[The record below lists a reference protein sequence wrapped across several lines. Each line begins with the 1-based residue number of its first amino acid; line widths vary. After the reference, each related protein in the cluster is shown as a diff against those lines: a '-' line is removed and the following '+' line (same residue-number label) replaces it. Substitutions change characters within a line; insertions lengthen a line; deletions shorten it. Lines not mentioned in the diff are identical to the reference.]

1 MNITE
6 TKMESH
12 KKALEILEKI
22 NNSPITKSH
31 WESCSEYARKDL
43 IRKGL
48 IVVNEI
54 ENALTRYG
62 NISLE
67 LQHMELEMV
76 YWYKV
81 MYYIVNPKFD

>member
-1 MNITE
+1 
-6 TKMESH
+6 MESH

-22 NNSPITKSH
+22 NNSPITMSD

-43 IRKGL
+43 SRKGL

-67 LQHMELEMV
+67 LQHMELELR
-76 YWYKV
+76 YWYRV
-81 MYYIVNPKFD
+81 MYYIANPKFD